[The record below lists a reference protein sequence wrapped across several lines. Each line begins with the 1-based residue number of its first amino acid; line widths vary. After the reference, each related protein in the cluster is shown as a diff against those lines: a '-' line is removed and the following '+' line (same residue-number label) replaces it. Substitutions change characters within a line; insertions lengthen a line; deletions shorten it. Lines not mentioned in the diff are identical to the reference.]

1 MVIPRAAT
9 NRITQKYIVKEMTL
23 EMVHQKI
30 FNTKGGSNG
39 RIEKRKRLIH
49 TETKDQNG

>member
-1 MVIPRAAT
+1 
-9 NRITQKYIVKEMTL
+9 MTREFKWYTRKHL
-23 EMVHQKI
+23 